1 MISFERVCKVF
12 ESDVEAISDLSL
24 KVEEGE
30 VLVLLGRSGSGKT
43 TALRLINRLIEPT
56 SGKILIEGKD
66 ISTLD
71 PIHLRRNIG
80 YAIQHIGL
88 FPHMTV
94 AENIAIV
101 PRLLNWNDVQVQKR
115 VDALLEM
122 VRLTPSEYRHR
133 FPSQLSGGQRQRV
146 GVARALAGDP
156 SIILM
161 DEPFGALDPLT
172 REIVQGEFMEL
183 QAELKKTIVFVT
195 HDIMEAVKLGDRI
208 ALLEAGKLVELCSP
222 SQLVEKQE
230 SELVDQFLGNQR
242 FQLSLLT
249 RNLKSLLYKVKK
261 QDGTCSREGAHLLMR
276 YSLTE
281 ALNVFKSS
289 RKETLPLFEGKNYM
303 GHIDKKQLFDVLL
316 EIV

>member
-1 MISFERVCKVF
+1 MISFEKVCKIF

-43 TALRLINRLIEPT
+43 TALRLINRLVEPT
-56 SGKILIEGKD
+56 SGKIMIEGKD
-66 ISTLD
+66 ISMLD
-71 PIHLRRNIG
+71 PIDLRRNIG

-101 PRLLNWNDVQVQKR
+101 PRLLKWNDVQVQRR

-122 VRLTPSEYRHR
+122 VRLPPSEYRDR

-183 QAELKKTIVFVT
+183 QGELKKTIVFVT

-249 RNLKSLLYKVKK
+249 RNLKSLLHKVKK
-261 QDGTCSREGAHLLMR
+261 QGACSREGAHLLMR

>member
-195 HDIMEAVKLGDRI
+195 QDIMEAVKLGDRI
-208 ALLEAGKLVELCSP
+208 ALLEA
-222 SQLVEKQE
+222 
-230 SELVDQFLGNQR
+230 
-242 FQLSLLT
+242 
-249 RNLKSLLYKVKK
+249 
-261 QDGTCSREGAHLLMR
+261 
-276 YSLTE
+276 
-281 ALNVFKSS
+281 
-289 RKETLPLFEGKNYM
+289 
-303 GHIDKKQLFDVLL
+303 
-316 EIV
+316 